1 MKRFA
6 LLMATIAALV
16 LSSVTSASAD
26 QLRGNRFA
34 APTAHTT
41 VAKLATSV
49 SPISTAAT
57 LGRSTSGILP
67 ATGALRAFYAEVQ
80 RQWWQWDG
88 AFVVSKGHPG
98 LDPTGALC
106 GKKQNGAAW
115 FLETG
120 DVATERT
127 CRVPA
132 GRLIYMPVAM
142 VICSPL
148 IGYDLRPNELQA
160 CASGE
165 FDALDFQFRATLDG
179 RPVDDVLSY
188 RTQTGVFSLKLP
200 ADNLY
205 AYFGLPAPGGKGPAA
220 ADSVA
225 LLLLPPRPGTHV
237 LSVSG
242 SLPDG
247 TVFATTRYNLIVG
260 DRDNERE

>member
-6 LLMATIAALV
+6 LLVATIAALV

-34 APTAHTT
+34 ASTAHTT

-57 LGRSTSGILP
+57 LGGSTSGILP
-67 ATGALRAFYAEVQ
+67 ATGHRAFYEEVQ

-165 FDALDFQFRATLDG
+165 FDALDFQFRGTTSTPTSACPRLEGEDR
-179 RPVDDVLSY
+179 RPPTASPCCSFPLGLGPTCCS
-188 RTQTGVFSLKLP
+188 FP
-200 ADNLY
+200 ARFLT
-205 AYFGLPAPGGKGPAA
+205 AQCSGP
-220 ADSVA
+220 
-225 LLLLPPRPGTHV
+225 L
-237 LSVSG
+237 
-242 SLPDG
+242 
-247 TVFATTRYNLIVG
+247 ATTSSSATATTSRSK
-260 DRDNERE
+260 E

>member
-1 MKRFA
+1 MQRFA
-6 LLMATIAALV
+6 LLMAIIAALV
-16 LSSVTSASAD
+16 LSSATSASAD

-34 APTAHTT
+34 APIAHTT

-49 SPISTAAT
+49 SAAT

-67 ATGALRAFYAEVQ
+67 ATGARRAFYAEVQ

-98 LDPTGALC
+98 LDPTGDLC

-120 DVATERT
+120 GVVTERI

-165 FDALDFQFRATLDG
+165 FETLPYQFRATLDG
-179 RPVDDVLSY
+179 RTVDDLPSY
-188 RTQTGVFSLKLP
+188 RTQTGVFTLKLP
-200 ADNLY
+200 ADNIY
-205 AYFGLPAPGGKGPAA
+205 GVPAGRGPAA

-225 LLLLPPRPGTHV
+225 LLLLPPRPGTH
-237 LSVSG
+237 LLFVSA

-247 TVFATTRYNLIVG
+247 TVLGTTLYHLIVG
-260 DRDNERE
+260 DRDNEQEDEHE

>member
-6 LLMATIAALV
+6 LLIATIAALV

-34 APTAHTT
+34 ARTAHTT
-41 VAKLATSV
+41 VAKLATSG
-49 SPISTAAT
+49 SAAT
-57 LGRSTSGILP
+57 LGRSSSGILP
-67 ATGALRAFYAEVQ
+67 ATGARRAFYAEVQ

-88 AFVVSKGHPG
+88 AFVVSNGHPG

-115 FLETG
+115 LLETG

-148 IGYDLRPNELQA
+148 IGNDLRSDELQA

-179 RPVDDVLSY
+179 RPVDDLLSY
-188 RTQTGVFSLKLP
+188 RTQTGVFTLKLP

-205 AYFGLPAPGGKGPAA
+205 AYFGLPAPGGRGPAA
-220 ADSVA
+220 ADSIA

-237 LSVSG
+237 LFVSS

-247 TVFATTRYNLIVG
+247 TVLATTRYTLIVG
-260 DRDNERE
+260 DRDNEQE

>member
-6 LLMATIAALV
+6 LLTVTVAALV
-16 LSSVTSASAD
+16 LSSATSASAD

-41 VAKLATSV
+41 AAKLATSG
-49 SPISTAAT
+49 SSAT

-67 ATGALRAFYAEVQ
+67 ATGARRAFYAEVQ

-88 AFVVSKGHPG
+88 AFVVAKGHPA
-98 LDPTGALC
+98 LDPTGSLC

-120 DVATERT
+120 EGHIERT

-148 IGYDLRPNELQA
+148 IGNDFRPDELQA

-165 FDALDFQFRATLDG
+165 FDTNVLGVQFGATLDG
-179 RPVDDVLSY
+179 RAVDDLRPY
-188 RTQTGVFSLKLP
+188 RTQTGVFTLKLP
-200 ADNLY
+200 ADNIY
-205 AYFGLPAPGGKGPAA
+205 GVPGGRGPAA

-225 LLLLPPRPGTHV
+225 LLLLPPRPGIHV
-237 LSVSG
+237 LFVSA

-247 TVFATTRYNLIVG
+247 TVVGTTLYTLIVG
-260 DRDNERE
+260 DRDNEQE

>member
-6 LLMATIAALV
+6 LLVATIAALV

-34 APTAHTT
+34 ASTAHTT

-57 LGRSTSGILP
+57 LGGSTSGILP
-67 ATGALRAFYAEVQ
+67 ATGHRAFYEEVQ

-165 FDALDFQFRATLDG
+165 FDALDPANMA
-179 RPVDDVLSY
+179 PVVVALCADEA
-188 RTQTGVFSLKLP
+188 QHITGQVFHVW
-200 ADNLY
+200 
-205 AYFGLPAPGGKGPAA
+205 GGAVNALRGWSAGELFA
-220 ADSVA
+220 ADERWDADA
-225 LLLLPPRPGTHV
+225 LLAELLERF
-237 LSVSG
+237 
-242 SLPDG
+242 PDG
-247 TVFATTRYNLIVG
+247 VAPPGMIAGMQAAGGRSLRTR
-260 DRDNERE
+260 